1 MKQIESMLI
10 MINEDHREEHKKASK
25 SGYLTTHG
33 KVFAGLAV
41 CIFAGELSIARLI
54 CSGELNPEH
63 I

>member
-1 MKQIESMLI
+1 MVKPAVMEALHCKIEC
-10 MINEDHREEHKKASK
+10 
-25 SGYLTTHG
+25 T
-33 KVFAGLAV
+33 AGPDDDNMAF